1 MRIETQ
7 DPTLTTASGDP
18 GADPG
23 ELRLLVSADGVLGA
37 HFLGGR
43 ATVRLGRGGDNDI
56 DVPHPSVSRRHA
68 ELVLDPL
75 AVRDL
80 GSSNGTQVRGKRI
93 TPGQL
98 VPVAVGEAVSIGDV
112 AVLIHRVAR
121 GEPRPHGEA
130 RFERLAAAA
139 AARAARTGTGFAIGR
154 VHGAADAVTAEVLRG
169 LIGGAAGAIVVHDD
183 GPGQCDLLLIDAD
196 AAHAAAVTAALG
208 AALAAAGAPVRVG
221 VATWP
226 HDGVSAEQLV
236 ARAWQRAA
244 GDAGAPAAGM
254 DGVRALVAQVADSA
268 LPVLIRGETGVGKEL
283 CAEMIH
289 RLSARRARSFL
300 KVHCGA
306 LGDGIVESE
315 LFGVAGAPGR
325 PGLLEMADGGT
336 VFFDEIGDMPLAL
349 QAKLLHVLEARAV
362 RRVGDAEPRPLDVR
376 VVAATH
382 RLLEREVAQG
392 HFRQDLYFRL
402 AGVAIE
408 VPPLR
413 ARPGELESLART
425 FARFASSGPR
435 RTTPAIEPDA
445 IDALRSHVWPG
456 NVRELRHTIERSI
469 LLCGDGPLRGHHLRI
484 GALPA
489 SVPATLH
496 PGEYPVAAPARP
508 ALPLHDQV
516 ADLERERIREALDAC
531 GGNQSHA
538 ARLLGIARGTLRA
551 RMREFGLGQRR

>member
-1 MRIETQ
+1 
-7 DPTLTTASGDP
+7 
-18 GADPG
+18 
-23 ELRLLVSADGVLGA
+23 
-37 HFLGGR
+37 
-43 ATVRLGRGGDNDI
+43 
-56 DVPHPSVSRRHA
+56 
-68 ELVLDPL
+68 
-75 AVRDL
+75 
-80 GSSNGTQVRGKRI
+80 
-93 TPGQL
+93 
-98 VPVAVGEAVSIGDV
+98 
-112 AVLIHRVAR
+112 
-121 GEPRPHGEA
+121 
-130 RFERLAAAA
+130 
-139 AARAARTGTGFAIGR
+139 
-154 VHGAADAVTAEVLRG
+154 
-169 LIGGAAGAIVVHDD
+169 
-183 GPGQCDLLLIDAD
+183 
-196 AAHAAAVTAALG
+196 
-208 AALAAAGAPVRVG
+208 
-221 VATWP
+221 
-226 HDGVSAEQLV
+226 
-236 ARAWQRAA
+236 
-244 GDAGAPAAGM
+244 M

-306 LGDGIVESE
+306 LGDGTVESE

-349 QAKLLHVLEARAV
+349 QAKLLHVLEDRTV
-362 RRVGDAEPRPLDVR
+362 RRVGDAETRPLDIR

-392 HFRQDLYFRL
+392 RFRQDLYFRL
-402 AGVAIE
+402 AGVALE

-425 FARFASSGPR
+425 FARFASPGPR
-435 RTTPAIEPDA
+435 RAAPAIEADA
-445 IDALRSHVWPG
+445 IAALRGHAWPG

-469 LLCGDGPLRGHHLRI
+469 LLCGDGPLRAHHLRI

-496 PGEYPVAAPARP
+496 PGDYPAGPRGSARP

>member
-18 GADPG
+18 APDSGD
-23 ELRLLVSADGVLGA
+23 LRLLVSADGVLGA

-43 ATVRLGRGGDNDI
+43 ASVRLGRGGDNDI

-80 GSSNGTQVRGKRI
+80 GSSNGTVVRGKRI
-93 TPGQL
+93 AAGAL
-98 VPVAVGEAVSIGDV
+98 VPIAVGEAVSIGDV

-121 GEPRPHGEA
+121 SGPRASGEV

-139 AARAARTGTGFAIGR
+139 AARAANVRDQRGGFAIGR
-154 VHGAADAVTAEVLRG
+154 VHGAAGAVSAEVLRG
-169 LIGGAAGAIVVHDD
+169 LIGGAAAVIVHDD
-183 GPGQCDLLLIDAD
+183 SAGECDLLLPDAD
-196 AAHAAAVTAALG
+196 PDQAAAVTTAIG
-208 AALAAAGAPVRVG
+208 AALAATGVSARVG

-226 HDGVSAEQLV
+226 HDGVSAEQLI

-244 GDAGAPAAGM
+244 GEPAAASDALG
-254 DGVRALVAQVADSA
+254 ALVARLADSA
-268 LPVLIRGETGVGKEL
+268 LPVLIRGETGAGKEL
-283 CAEMIH
+283 CAEMLH
-289 RLSARRARSFL
+289 RLSARWARPFL
-300 KVHCGA
+300 KVPCGA
-306 LGDGIVESE
+306 LGDGTGENE
-315 LFGVAGAPGR
+315 LFGHDRDGGR

-349 QAKLLHVLEARAV
+349 QAKLLHVLADRGV
-362 RRVGDAEPRPLDVR
+362 RRVGDAAIRPIDIR
-376 VVAATH
+376 VVATTH

-392 HFRQDLYFRL
+392 RFRQDLYFRL
-402 AGVAIE
+402 AGGVVE

-413 ARPGELESLART
+413 ARAGELEGLARA
-425 FARFASSGPR
+425 FVRCASPGPR
-435 RTTPAIEPDA
+435 RGPPTVAADA
-445 IDALRSHVWPG
+445 IDALRAHTWPG
-456 NVRELRHTIERSI
+456 NVRELRNTIERSL
-469 LLCGDGPLRGHHLRI
+469 LLCGDGPLRAQHLRI

-489 SVPATLH
+489 TVPATLH
-496 PGEYPVAAPARP
+496 PGEYPARSVP
-508 ALPLHDQV
+508 PLHDQV